1 MITSVLM
8 SVVSLGLF
16 IYWLRYTCRLILSA
30 QTARDYTRDVAAAND
45 LRFLQV
51 QEELTR
57 ETPISD
63 LDGLRSKLAD
73 DYRLLSYL
81 LEHGP
86 SFHEVSDRLEQ
97 RMLMLNFHLLRA
109 YCLTASRVS
118 FLRAKRPL
126 LEMAQVVGY
135 LANRIGERSA
145 FAAAYR

>member
-8 SVVSLGLF
+8 SLVSLGLF
-16 IYWLRYTCRLILSA
+16 VYWLRYTCGLILSA
-30 QTARDYTRDVAAAND
+30 QSTHDYTRDVAAAND

-51 QEELTR
+51 QEELAR
-57 ETPISD
+57 ETAIAD
-63 LDGLRSKLAD
+63 LDALRSKLAT

-81 LEHGP
+81 LGHGP

-109 YCLTASRVS
+109 YCATASRVS
-118 FLRAKRPL
+118 VLNKKRPL
-126 LEMAQVVGY
+126 QEMAQVVGY

-145 FAAAYR
+145 YAAAYR